1 MALSDADKERLQQS
15 KLSYGEKYC
24 EHCDII
30 AWGNHIHCPKCNAAP
45 EFQEVRNFDEIW
57 RDGDV
62 HCTKCQTYV
71 RGYDAG

>member
-24 EHCDII
+24 EPCDAIV
-30 AWGNHIHCPKCNAAP
+30 WGNHMHCPKCNAEP
-45 EFQEVRNFDEIW
+45 KFQEIRNFDQVW

-62 HCTKCQTYV
+62 HCTKCGTYV